1 VAEFAQVQ
9 GQTLRQEVLE
19 QVRRAILLG
28 QLPVG
33 RRLLE
38 VELATRMGVS
48 RIPVRDA
55 LRQLEHEGLVHS
67 YPHRSAVVAAVDED
81 EVELLYHLRA
91 DLEAF
96 AVQAVMRGSEA
107 QAIISALQG
116 LVEAMRAGVRA
127 SNLTEVADR
136 DLDFHRTIVECSNY
150 RTLAR
155 VWRSMDGPVRARLL
169 RALTG
174 PFQQDLVSYTAES
187 HQPIV
192 DAMASGDLEMASDA
206 LKHHV
211 LETRTLVEGGLAPR
225 GLR

>member
-1 VAEFAQVQ
+1 VQ
-9 GQTLRQEVLE
+9 SQTLQQEVLE
-19 QVRRAILLG
+19 QLRRAILLG

-33 RRLLE
+33 QRLQE

-67 YPHRSAVVAAVDED
+67 TPHRGAVVAAVNED

-96 AVQAVMRGSEA
+96 AVQAVMLRSDA
-107 QAIISALQG
+107 PSIIASLRR
-116 LVEAMRAGVRA
+116 VVDAMRAGVRD
-127 SNLTEVADR
+127 SNLAEVADR
-136 DLDFHRTIVECSNY
+136 DLEFHRLIVECSGY
-150 RTLAR
+150 LTLAR
-155 VWRSMDGPVRARLL
+155 VWRSMDGPVRARLQ
-169 RALTG
+169 RALIG

-192 DAMASGDLEMASDA
+192 DAMYSGDLARAADA
-206 LKHHV
+206 LAQHV
-211 LETRTLVEGGLAPR
+211 LETRTLVERGPSPR
-225 GLR
+225 EDS